1 MVDRVF
7 VLRDEPHVRSL
18 HAFLRANA
26 RAMAQAGRPLAVHVT
41 EYKARRN
48 SAQNRLY
55 WALLRDISEQ
65 AWVDGKQY
73 SSEAW
78 HAYFAGQYIG
88 REETPGGGS
97 IAISTTTLS
106 VHEFADYVTR
116 IQAYAAAELGIE
128 T

>member
-1 MVDRVF
+1 MNVTLYQAATELAAALDQIDPETGE
-7 VLRDEPHVRSL
+7 LPAEYGT
-18 HAFLRANA
+18 A
-26 RAMAQAGRPLAVHVT
+26 RELVA
-41 EYKARRN
+41 
-48 SAQNRLY
+48 RLY
-55 WALLRDISEQ
+55 WALLRDISDQ

-106 VHEFADYVTR
+106 VNEFADYVTR
-116 IQAYAAAELGIE
+116 IQAYAATELGIE

>member
-1 MVDRVF
+1 VVDRVF
-7 VLRDEPHVRSL
+7 VLRDVTHVRSL
-18 HAFLRANA
+18 HAFLKSNA
-26 RAMAQAGRPLAVHVT
+26 QAMAKEGRPLAVHVT
-41 EYKARRN
+41 EHKARRN

-116 IQAYAAAELGIE
+116 IQAYAATELGIE

>member
-116 IQAYAAAELGIE
+116 IQAYAATELGIE

>member
-1 MVDRVF
+1 VVDRVF

-116 IQAYAAAELGIE
+116 IQAYAATELGIE

>member
-78 HAYFAGQYIG
+78 HSYFAGQYIG
-88 REETPGGGS
+88 REETPGGGF

-116 IQAYAAAELGIE
+116 IQAYAATELGIE

>member
-26 RAMAQAGRPLAVHVT
+26 RAMARAGRPLAVHVT
-41 EYKARRN
+41 EHKARRN